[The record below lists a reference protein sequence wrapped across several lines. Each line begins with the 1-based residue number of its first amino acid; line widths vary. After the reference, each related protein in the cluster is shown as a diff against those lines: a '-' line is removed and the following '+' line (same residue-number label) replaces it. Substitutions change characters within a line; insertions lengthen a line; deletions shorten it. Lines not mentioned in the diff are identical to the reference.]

1 MQRSFDSTS
10 DPHPAGAFDG
20 RERLKIRLFGP
31 LAIEDG
37 ACFLG
42 AGDLGGSRPKQV
54 LQILIAARGHRV
66 PNDRLSDLLWGED
79 PPQNAAGSLQTFIS
93 VLRRQLTPDRA
104 RARALVI
111 TEAEAYRFGSDLVEL
126 DLDRFDELLDRAAR
140 EPTRLARRSLDQAL
154 ALVRGEVL
162 EDEPYAVWAEELR
175 RTYQGRVLSAHL
187 DAADAALAELDYA
200 AALAHAQAVTA
211 VDRFDERAHRA
222 QMLALYSLG
231 RQHDALDTYRR
242 FRARLDDELG
252 LQPTAATRALESAI
266 LRQDDVHPLLPR
278 PVVHERLDICA
289 GSLSLLGRT
298 DELATLERAAR
309 QALDGAQALLMLEGE
324 AGLGKSRLLDE
335 LANSL
340 AGIRVGSAGCSELEQ
355 HLRYVPLAAALRS
368 ALRETEFD
376 SRIPALSGVLPEFG
390 TDGPAREFA
399 EIEVLEA
406 LVDLISSHAPLVLLI
421 DDLQWADAATIAALS
436 YLHRRCLGMPVA
448 IVVALRGEQA
458 PPDHP
463 LRRLR
468 PDTRVRLAP
477 LTVADLAPL
486 GIPELHD
493 ATGGNPRFIAERIAT
508 GDPVP
513 TGTLVETVRA
523 QCRAEGAWS
532 YRLLLAASVLE
543 PPFDPAALA
552 GLLRFDESELVEEL
566 ERLCERRI
574 LRVDGH
580 GFRFRYALVREV
592 LLASVSPAR
601 ARLVREQLERPDDLA
616 SARSR
621 GLAADARRMPPTVRA
636 AV

>member
-10 DPHPAGAFDG
+10 DPHPARAFDG

-37 ACFLG
+37 AYFLG

-66 PNDRLSDLLWGED
+66 PTDRLSDLLWGED

-111 TEAEAYRFGSDLVEL
+111 TEAEAYRLGSDLVEL

-162 EDEPYAVWAEELR
+162 EDEPYAVWAQELR

-231 RQHDALDTYRR
+231 RQHDALDT
-242 FRARLDDELG
+242 
-252 LQPTAATRALESAI
+252 AI

-335 LANSL
+335 L
-340 AGIRVGSAGCSELEQ
+340 
-355 HLRYVPLAAALRS
+355 
-368 ALRETEFD
+368 
-376 SRIPALSGVLPEFG
+376 
-390 TDGPAREFA
+390 
-399 EIEVLEA
+399 
-406 LVDLISSHAPLVLLI
+406 
-421 DDLQWADAATIAALS
+421 
-436 YLHRRCLGMPVA
+436 
-448 IVVALRGEQA
+448 
-458 PPDHP
+458 
-463 LRRLR
+463 
-468 PDTRVRLAP
+468 
-477 LTVADLAPL
+477 
-486 GIPELHD
+486 
-493 ATGGNPRFIAERIAT
+493 
-508 GDPVP
+508 
-513 TGTLVETVRA
+513 
-523 QCRAEGAWS
+523 
-532 YRLLLAASVLE
+532 
-543 PPFDPAALA
+543 
-552 GLLRFDESELVEEL
+552 
-566 ERLCERRI
+566 
-574 LRVDGH
+574 
-580 GFRFRYALVREV
+580 
-592 LLASVSPAR
+592 
-601 ARLVREQLERPDDLA
+601 
-616 SARSR
+616 
-621 GLAADARRMPPTVRA
+621 
-636 AV
+636 

>member
-187 DAADAALAELDYA
+187 DAADAALAELDYG

-278 PVVHERLDICA
+278 PVVHERLEICA

-340 AGIRVGSAGCSELEQ
+340 AAIRVGSAGCSELEQ

-376 SRIPALSGVLPEFG
+376 SRIAALSGVLPEFG
-390 TDGPAREFA
+390 T
-399 EIEVLEA
+399 
-406 LVDLISSHAPLVLLI
+406 HAPLVLLI
-421 DDLQWADAATIAALS
+421 DDLQWADTATIAALS

-523 QCRAEGAWS
+523 QCRAEGARS

-543 PPFDPAALA
+543 PPFDPATLA